1 MQGSRVI
8 PLLLDLEFTDITGP
22 LAQFQA
28 KKVVKEGINEVMHSI
43 NQAAN
48 FVVPEPRAKQLFDAL
63 WPELEKKVEAIP
75 ADASAT
81 KRARP
86 QHEILE
92 ELVASIR
99 SLDSRMRE
107 GPDDGLFIQRGRN
120 TKFRQMMVHELMHV
134 VGREGDY
141 WARLLILASMFRDVM
156 PWLYELGMEAYRA
169 AKAGLPEDAHKA
181 MRTFRRAA
189 DITLRGP
196 FMFEEMGI
204 HPRDMEMMMHELDRF
219 MHREP
224 QLPEAQVKE
233 KRKRK
238 SN

>member
-1 MQGSRVI
+1 
-8 PLLLDLEFTDITGP
+8 
-22 LAQFQA
+22 
-28 KKVVKEGINEVMHSI
+28 MHSI

-75 ADASAT
+75 AEAPAT
-81 KRARP
+81 KHARP

-107 GPDDGLFIQRGRN
+107 GTDDSSFIPRHRN
-120 TKFRQMMVHELMHV
+120 SKFRHMVIHELMHMI
-134 VGREGDY
+134 GREGDY
-141 WARLLILASMFRDVM
+141 WTRLLILASMFRDVM

-169 AKAGLPEDAHKA
+169 GRAGLREDANKA
-181 MRTFRRAA
+181 LQTFRRAA
-189 DITLRGP
+189 EFTMHGP
-196 FMFEEMGI
+196 FVVEQIGM
-204 HPRDMEMMMHELDRF
+204 HPRDMDMLLHELDRF
-219 MHREP
+219 MHREAEGP
-224 QLPEAQVKE
+224 VAQIKQ

-238 SN
+238 ST